1 MKAVRFARA
10 WARPFVLAVSC
21 CAVSASI
28 AAAQPVGKPAE
39 KPVEK
44 PATTA
49 SGSDWK
55 LDAETFQGLRAR
67 ALGPGIMSGRIA
79 CIDGV
84 SGDRNTLWV
93 GSAGGGVWL
102 SKNNGTTWAPVF
114 DGYAQSI
121 GAIRVAPSNPKIVW
135 VGTGETWARNSVGY
149 GDGVYKTTDGGDSW
163 TKMGLEKTERIAR
176 ILIHPT
182 HPETV
187 LVAATGPLF
196 NDSPER
202 GVYRTTDGGKTWTK
216 TLYVDARS
224 GAADLAMDPTD
235 PNVVYASMWSVRR
248 QAWTFTSGGPGSGLY
263 KSTDGGQTWR
273 KLTKGLPE
281 GDLGRIGISVS
292 PARARR
298 VYALVEAKHTALYIS
313 DDSGETWKKGNDTSQ
328 DVTWRPF
335 YFANVVADPK
345 HADRVYK
352 GGLNLSASED
362 GGITFAGVSG
372 GGGIRGGGAPYH
384 SDLHAIWIDP
394 KNPEWL
400 VIGTDG
406 GIYISTDRGAT
417 WSLCQNIPVGQFYHV
432 SVDMQVPYNVYGGL
446 QDNGTWAA
454 PSTRS
459 GGVPNRL
466 WESLLG
472 GDGFWAFP
480 DAKDQDIV
488 YCEYQGGHVSRVRMS
503 TGETKD
509 VQPLRGAGDPKLR
522 FNWNAPLHVGPSG
535 ALYMGSQ
542 FLYRTRDMGDTWEKI
557 SGDLTTNDPLKLQ
570 QEKSGG
576 LSIDNS
582 NAENHCTVYA
592 IGESPKDPNIVWV
605 GTDDGN
611 LQVTQ
616 DGGKHWTN
624 TCKAL
629 PGIKPCT
636 WISYVAPSPHD
647 AATCFVTA
655 DGHMLG
661 DFDPHV
667 FVTHDFGK
675 TWVPLADP
683 AVMKGYAHCVR
694 QDPVNPDLVFAGTE
708 WGLYCSLDGGRQWAQ
723 VKAGIP
729 NVAVR
734 DLAIHPREG
743 DLLVATHGRGIY
755 VIDDLSPL
763 RSLTRDKLTA
773 DAAFLTTRPNQLLI
787 PRQEQ
792 RFSGSNGWEG
802 DELPEAAII
811 TYYLKKRHLI
821 GDLKLEVFDG
831 SGKKLATIN
840 GGRRRGINRVE
851 WPMRLKGP
859 KLPPAANLVPNQ
871 FANVGPRAA
880 AGTYTAKLTKN
891 KDVFTTTFTLVADTR
906 STHTAA
912 DRAEQVKLVNRLYDR
927 LGDLT
932 YTVEGVQAVRD
943 SARAR
948 AKSLGKD
955 ALATKLNAFADKL
968 ETFRGTIVA
977 AREGGRLTG
986 EERLRE
992 QLGDLYGKVNGYD
1005 GRPTNG
1011 QIGLADVLDSELKKG
1026 ETDFDAMLAKD
1037 LPPLNSGLKGKKL
1050 PEISRESREAWEKR
1064 NEDASRGSGG
1074 LEMLRA
1080 LLWLQGAPAAS
1091 EGEEDGH

>member
-1 MKAVRFARA
+1 MAAWNAARSLA
-10 WARPFVLAVSC
+10 LAAGVVLAG
-21 CAVSASI
+21 SAF
-28 AAAQPVGKPAE
+28 AAD
-39 KPVEK
+39 
-44 PATTA
+44 
-49 SGSDWK
+49 DWK
-55 LDAETFQGLRAR
+55 IDADTFEGLRAR
-67 ALGPGIMSGRIA
+67 ALGPGVMSGRIA

-84 SGDRNTLWV
+84 SGPRNTLWV
-93 GSAGGGVWL
+93 GTAGGGVWR
-102 SKNNGTTWAPVF
+102 SRDNGTTWRPVF

-121 GAIRVAPSNPKIVW
+121 GAIRIAPSDPKTVW

-149 GDGVYKTTDGGDSW
+149 GDGVYKTKDDGDSW
-163 TKMGLEKTERIAR
+163 TRVGLEKTERIAR
-176 ILIHPT
+176 ILINPT

-187 LVAATGPLF
+187 LVAALGPLF

-202 GVYRTTDGGKTWTK
+202 GVYRTTDGGKTWSK

-224 GAADLAMDPTD
+224 GAADLAMDPQN
-235 PNVVYASMWSVRR
+235 PEVIYASMWSVRR
-248 QAWTFTSGGPGSGLY
+248 QAWTFSSGGPGSGLY

-273 KLTKGLPE
+273 KLTKGLPD

-292 PARARR
+292 PARASR
-298 VYALVEAKHTALYIS
+298 VYAIVEAKKTAFYIS
-313 DDSGETWKKGNDTSQ
+313 DDSGESWKKGNDSSQ

-345 HADRVYK
+345 NFERVYK
-352 GGLNLSASED
+352 GGLNLSVSED
-362 GGITFAGVSG
+362 GGRTFAGAG
-372 GGGIRGGGAPYH
+372 GGGPGGGGGTPYH
-384 SDLHAIWIDP
+384 SDLHAEWIDP
-394 KNPEWL
+394 KNNEWL
-400 VIGTDG
+400 IIGTDG
-406 GIYISTDRGAT
+406 GCYISSDRGNT
-417 WSLCQNIPVGQFYHV
+417 WVACQNMPVGQFYHV
-432 SVDMQVPYNVYGGL
+432 SYDMAVPYNVYGGL

-480 DAKDQDIV
+480 DAKDQDVV

-509 VQPLRGAGDPKLR
+509 VMPLRGAGDPKLR

-535 ALYMGSQ
+535 ALYMGAQ
-542 FLYRTRDMGDTWEKI
+542 FLYRTKDMGDTWERI
-557 SGDLTTNDPLKLQ
+557 SGDLTTNDPAKLQ
-570 QEKSGG
+570 QDKSGG
-576 LSIDNS
+576 LSVDNS
-582 NAENHCTVYA
+582 GAENHCTIYA

-611 LQVTQ
+611 LQVTR
-616 DGGKHWTN
+616 DGGKTWAN

-629 PGIKPCT
+629 PGLKPCT
-636 WISYVAPSPHD
+636 WISFVAPSPHD
-647 AATCFVTA
+647 PATCFVTA

-661 DFDPHV
+661 DFEPHV

-675 TWVPLADP
+675 SWTALADP
-683 AVMKGYAHCVR
+683 KVMTGYAHCVR
-694 QDPVNPDLVFAGTE
+694 QDPVNADLLFAGTE
-708 WGLYCSLDGGRQWAQ
+708 WGLYCSLDGGKQWAQ

-734 DLAIHPREG
+734 DLAIQPREG

-763 RSLTRDKLTA
+763 RSLTRDKLAA
-773 DAAFLTTRPNQLLI
+773 DAAFLATRPNPLVI

-792 RFSGSNGWEG
+792 RFNGSNGWEG
-802 DELPEAAII
+802 DELPESAII

-821 GDLKLEVFDG
+821 GDLKLEVFDA

-871 FANVGPRAA
+871 FAMVGPRAA

-891 KDVFTTTFTLVADTR
+891 KDVFTTTFTLVADPR
-906 STHTAA
+906 STHTAE
-912 DRAEQVKLVNRLYDR
+912 DRAAQVKLVNHLYDR

-1011 QIGLADVLDSELKKG
+1011 QIGLADVLDGELKKG
-1026 ETDFDAMLAKD
+1026 EADFQAMLAKD

-1050 PEISRESREAWEKR
+1050 PEIVRESREAWDKR
-1064 NEDASRGSGG
+1064 NEDANRGAGG
-1074 LEMLRA
+1074 LESMRRLME
-1080 LLWLQGAPAAS
+1080 WYGQSAPA
-1091 EGEEDGH
+1091 EGD

>member
-1 MKAVRFARA
+1 MAAHRFAARA
-10 WARPFVLAVSC
+10 LAL
-21 CAVSASI
+21 
-28 AAAQPVGKPAE
+28 AAGLLMAGA
-39 KPVEK
+39 
-44 PATTA
+44 AFA
-49 SGSDWK
+49 ADDWK
-55 LDAETFQGLRAR
+55 IDAETFEGLRAR
-67 ALGPGIMSGRIA
+67 ALGPGVMSGRIA

-84 SGDRNTLWV
+84 SGDRVTLWV
-93 GSAGGGVWL
+93 GTAGGGVWR
-102 SKNNGTTWAPVF
+102 SKNNGTTWQPVF
-114 DGYAQSI
+114 DNYTQSI
-121 GAIRVAPSNPKIVW
+121 GAIRVAPSNSKIVW

-149 GDGVYKTTDGGDSW
+149 GDGIYKTTDGGDSW
-163 TKMGLEKTERIAR
+163 TRMGLEKTERIAR
-176 ILIHPT
+176 ILVHPA
-182 HPETV
+182 HPDTV

-224 GAADLAMDPTD
+224 GAADLAMDPQNPD
-235 PNVVYASMWSVRR
+235 VVYASMWSVRR
-248 QAWTFTSGGPGSGLY
+248 QAWTFASGGPGSGLY
-263 KSTDGGQTWR
+263 KSTDGGVTWR

-292 PARARR
+292 PAKASR
-298 VYALVEAKHTALYIS
+298 VYALVEAKKTAFYIS
-313 DDSGETWKKGNDTSQ
+313 DDAGESWKKGNDSSQ

-345 HADRVYK
+345 NADRVYK

-372 GGGIRGGGAPYH
+372 GGGRGGGPTPYH
-384 SDLHAIWIDP
+384 SDLHAVWIDP
-394 KNPEWL
+394 KDPEWL

-406 GIYISTDRGAT
+406 GVYVSTDRGAT
-417 WSLCQNIPVGQFYHV
+417 WTSCPNLPVGQFYHV
-432 SVDMQVPYNVYGGL
+432 SYDMKVPYNVYGGL

-466 WESLLG
+466 WDSLLG

-480 DAKDQDIV
+480 DARDQDVV
-488 YCEYQGGHVSRVRMS
+488 YCEYQGGHVSRVRLS

-535 ALYMGSQ
+535 ALYMGAQ
-542 FLYRTRDMGDTWEKI
+542 YLYRTRDMGDTWEKI
-557 SGDLTTNDPLKLQ
+557 SGDLSTNDPAKLQ
-570 QEKSGG
+570 QDKSGG

-582 NAENHCTVYA
+582 NAENHCTIYA

-611 LQVTQ
+611 LQVTR
-616 DGGKHWTN
+616 DGGKTWTN

-629 PGIKPCT
+629 PGLKPCT

-661 DFDPHV
+661 DFAPHV

-675 TWVPLADP
+675 TWTALADP
-683 AVMKGYAHCVR
+683 AVMTGYAHCVR
-694 QDPVNPDLVFAGTE
+694 QDLVNPDLVFAGTE
-708 WGLYCSLDGGRQWAQ
+708 WGLYASLDGGKQWAQ

-743 DLLVATHGRGIY
+743 DLLIATHGRGIY

-763 RSLTRDKLTA
+763 RSLTRDKLAA
-773 DAAFLTTRPNQLLI
+773 DAAFLDTRPNPLTI

-792 RFSGSNGWEG
+792 RFSGSNGWSG
-802 DELPEAAII
+802 DELPESAII

-821 GDLKLEVFDG
+821 GDLRLEVFDA

-891 KDVFTTTFTLVADTR
+891 KDVFTTTFTLVGDPR

-932 YTVEGVQAVRD
+932 YTVESIQGVRD

-955 ALATKLNAFADKL
+955 GLATKLNAFADKV
-968 ETFRGTIVA
+968 EAFRGTIVA

-1011 QIGLADVLDSELKKG
+1011 QIALADVLDNELKKG
-1026 ETDFDAMLAKD
+1026 ETDFDALLAKD
-1037 LPPLNSGLKGKKL
+1037 LPPLNNGLKGKKL
-1050 PEISRESREAWEKR
+1050 LEITRESREAWDKR
-1064 NEDASRGSGG
+1064 NEDAVRGTGG
-1074 LEMLRA
+1074 LESMRRLMEWYGESARA
-1080 LLWLQGAPAAS
+1080 
-1091 EGEEDGH
+1091 EGD